1 MPDLAARRP
10 AWFRSLYW
18 RIALGSMA
26 VLAVLLLAQALVFL
40 WMSGTIAT
48 TLLGQSP
55 DRIAAEA
62 AREVADALKKDPSLD
77 LEKFV
82 RDRYGSLTQPLM
94 VVLEDGR
101 AVRNHELPPPDG
113 MRRWPGR
120 LPGGAGG
127 AGAGM
132 PGPEGMTPERTPS
145 GAAPQPEQAPG
156 DAPGATRPGGS
167 GAPAPP
173 GTGRGSGAR
182 GSGQRPFG
190 PRMGGGREGP
200 PGERAPIQ
208 LDGDQVGIVFVA
220 GRNPRT
226 AMFLR
231 EFAPTQ
237 AVIGIILLVVGSAV
251 ASLAIFRPAHRRLR
265 DLEHVARAIG
275 EGNLAARA
283 PESGGDEVA
292 ALARAFNQMAGDLE
306 ARTQAMEQSDRMR
319 RQLLADVSHEL
330 KTPLAAIRGYAETL
344 AMPEVRLDE
353 ETRRRYLDIVGDETV
368 KLERI
373 VGDLLDLA
381 RLEGGGFTLAC
392 EPVPAAQLF
401 RRVADRHERDL
412 LEKQVTLETSVGEG
426 LEPIW
431 CDPARLEQALQ
442 NLVANALRH
451 TPEGGQIT
459 LAAERADGG
468 VRIVVRDTG
477 KGIPAE
483 HLPHI
488 FDRFYKTDASRTDPQ
503 AKSGSGLGLSIVK
516 AIVELH
522 GGRVSASNVPGG
534 GAELTVTLPVTGVGS
549 IYVPSLRETTKL

>member
-1 MPDLAARRP
+1 MPDAAARRP

-26 VLAVLLLAQALVFL
+26 VLAVLLLVQALVFL

-55 DRIAAEA
+55 DRIAADA
-62 AREVADALKKDPSLD
+62 AEDVAGALKKDPSLD

-120 LPGGAGG
+120 P
-127 AGAGM
+127 
-132 PGPEGMTPERTPS
+132 PEPR
-145 GAAPQPEQAPG
+145 APQPGAPPPGAMPPAQAPG
-156 DAPGATRPGGS
+156 DAPGAVRPGGS
-167 GAPAPP
+167 GTPAPP

-190 PRMGGGREGP
+190 PRMGGRDGP

-208 LDGDQVGIVFVA
+208 LDGDQVGVVFVA

-237 AVIGIILLVVGSAV
+237 ALIGVILLVVGSAV

-265 DLEHVARAIG
+265 DLEQVARAIG
-275 EGNLAARA
+275 DGNLATRA

-306 ARTQAMEQSDRMR
+306 ARTRAVAQSESMR

-353 ETRRRYLDIVGDETV
+353 DTRRRYLDIVGDETV

-381 RLEGGGFTLAC
+381 RLEGGGFKLTC
-392 EPVPAAQLF
+392 EPVPVARLF
-401 RRVADRHERDL
+401 RGVADRHERDM
-412 LEKQVTLETSVGEG
+412 LEKQVTLETSVAEG
-426 LEPIW
+426 LEPVW

-459 LAAERADGG
+459 LAAEPAGAG

-477 KGIPAE
+477 SGIPAE

-488 FDRFYKTDASRTDPQ
+488 FDRFYKSDASRTDPQ
-503 AKSGSGLGLSIVK
+503 DKSGSGLGLSIVK

-522 GGRVSASNVPGG
+522 GGRVSASNVPAG
-534 GAELTVTLPVTGVGS
+534 GAELTITLPS
-549 IYVPSLRETTKL
+549 RPPS

>member
-1 MPDLAARRP
+1 MPDAAARRP

-26 VLAVLLLAQALVFL
+26 VLAVLLLAQAVVFL

-48 TLLGQSP
+48 ALLGQSP
-55 DRIAAEA
+55 DRIAEEA
-62 AREVADALKKDPSLD
+62 AREVAEALRKDPALD

-120 LPGGAGG
+120 PPGAVP
-127 AGAGM
+127 GM
-132 PGPEGMTPERTPS
+132 PGPG
-145 GAAPQPEQAPG
+145 GVAPG
-156 DAPGATRPGGS
+156 QGAPV
-167 GAPAPP
+167 APAPGGAP
-173 GTGRGSGAR
+173 EGRAPAGTLQGRGGQR
-182 GSGQRPFG
+182 GVGQRPFG

-200 PGERAPIQ
+200 LGERAPIQ
-208 LDGDQVGIVFVA
+208 LAGDQVGTVFVA

-237 AVIGIILLVVGSAV
+237 AVIGVILLVVGSAI

-275 EGNLAARA
+275 DGNLAARA
-283 PESGGDEVA
+283 PESGGDEVS
-292 ALARAFNQMAGDLE
+292 ALAHAFNQMAGDLE
-306 ARTQAMEQSDRMR
+306 ARTRAVEQSDRMR

-344 AMPEVRLDE
+344 AMPEVRLDGD
-353 ETRRRYLDIVGDETV
+353 TRRRYLEIVGDETI

-373 VGDLLDLA
+373 VGDLLELA
-381 RLEGGGFTLAC
+381 RLEGGGFTLTC
-392 EPVPAAQLF
+392 EAVPIRQLF
-401 RRVADRHERDL
+401 RGVADRHERDMI
-412 LEKQVTLETSVGEG
+412 EKQVALETTVADG
-426 LEPIW
+426 LETIW
-431 CDPARLEQALQ
+431 CDPVRLEQALQ

-459 LAAERADGG
+459 LLAERADAG
-468 VRIVVRDTG
+468 VRIIVRDTG
-477 KGIPAE
+477 TGIPEE

-522 GGRVSASNVPGG
+522 GGRVSASNVPTG
-534 GAELTVTLPVTGVGS
+534 GAQLTITLRS
-549 IYVPSLRETTKL
+549 

>member
-1 MPDLAARRP
+1 MPDAAARRP

-18 RIALGSMA
+18 RIAAGSMA
-26 VLAVLLLAQALVFL
+26 VLAVLLLAQAVVFL

-48 TLLGQSP
+48 ALLGQSP

-62 AREVADALKKDPSLD
+62 AREVAEALKKDPSLD

-120 LPGGAGG
+120 PPGTGP
-127 AGAGM
+127 GM
-132 PGPEGMTPERTPS
+132 PGPGSTVSGPGAPGGQVPGMAPDGRAPS
-145 GAAPQPEQAPG
+145 GTLQ
-156 DAPGATRPGGS
+156 
-167 GAPAPP
+167 
-173 GTGRGSGAR
+173 GRGGQR
-182 GSGQRPFG
+182 GDGQRPFG
-190 PRMGGGREGP
+190 SRMGGGRDGP

-208 LDGDQVGIVFVA
+208 LDGDHVGTVFVA

-237 AVIGIILLVVGSAV
+237 AVIGVILLVVGSAI

-265 DLEHVARAIG
+265 GLEDVARAIG

-283 PESGGDEVA
+283 PESGGDEVS

-306 ARTQAMEQSDRMR
+306 TRTRAVEQSDRMR

-344 AMPEVRLDE
+344 AMPEVRLDGD
-353 ETRRRYLDIVGDETV
+353 TRRRYLEIVGDETI

-392 EPVPAAQLF
+392 EAVPI
-401 RRVADRHERDL
+401 RRLLRGVADRHERDMI
-412 LEKQVTLETSVGEG
+412 EKQVALETLVADG
-426 LEPIW
+426 LDTIW
-431 CDPARLEQALQ
+431 CDPVRLEQALQ

-459 LAAERADGG
+459 LLAERAGAG
-468 VRIVVRDTG
+468 ARIIVRDTG
-477 KGIPAE
+477 TGIPEE

-522 GGRVSASNVPGG
+522 GGSVSASNVPTG
-534 GAELTVTLPVTGVGS
+534 GAELTITLRS
-549 IYVPSLRETTKL
+549 

>member
-1 MPDLAARRP
+1 
-10 AWFRSLYW
+10 
-18 RIALGSMA
+18 
-26 VLAVLLLAQALVFL
+26 
-40 WMSGTIAT
+40 
-48 TLLGQSP
+48 
-55 DRIAAEA
+55 
-62 AREVADALKKDPSLD
+62 
-77 LEKFV
+77 
-82 RDRYGSLTQPLM
+82 
-94 VVLEDGR
+94 
-101 AVRNHELPPPDG
+101 
-113 MRRWPGR
+113 
-120 LPGGAGG
+120 
-127 AGAGM
+127 
-132 PGPEGMTPERTPS
+132 
-145 GAAPQPEQAPG
+145 
-156 DAPGATRPGGS
+156 
-167 GAPAPP
+167 
-173 GTGRGSGAR
+173 
-182 GSGQRPFG
+182 
-190 PRMGGGREGP
+190 
-200 PGERAPIQ
+200 
-208 LDGDQVGIVFVA
+208 
-220 GRNPRT
+220 
-226 AMFLR
+226 MFLR

-306 ARTQAMEQSDRMR
+306 ARTQAVEQSDRMR

-459 LAAERADGG
+459 LAAARADGG

-477 KGIPAE
+477 EGIPAE

-522 GGRVSASNVPGG
+522 GGRVSAFNVPGG

-549 IYVPSLRETTKL
+549 IYVPSLRETTNL

>member
-1 MPDLAARRP
+1 MPDAAARRP

-26 VLAVLLLAQALVFL
+26 VLAVLLLVQALVFL

-55 DRIAAEA
+55 DRIAADA
-62 AREVADALKKDPSLD
+62 AEDVAEALKKDPSLD

-120 LPGGAGG
+120 PPGG

-132 PGPEGMTPERTPS
+132 PP
-145 GAAPQPEQAPG
+145 AQAPG
-156 DAPGATRPGGS
+156 DVPGAVPPGGS
-167 GAPAPP
+167 GTPAAP

-190 PRMGGGREGP
+190 PRMGGREGP

-237 AVIGIILLVVGSAV
+237 AMIGVILLVVGSAV

-275 EGNLAARA
+275 DGNLAARA

-306 ARTQAMEQSDRMR
+306 TRTRAVEQSDRMR

-353 ETRRRYLDIVGDETV
+353 GTRRRYLDIVGDETV

-381 RLEGGGFTLAC
+381 RLEGGGFKLTC
-392 EPVPAAQLF
+392 EPVPVARLF
-401 RRVADRHERDL
+401 RGVADRHERDM
-412 LEKQVTLETSVGEG
+412 LEKQVTLETSVAEG
-426 LEPIW
+426 LEPVW

-459 LAAERADGG
+459 LAAERAGAG

-477 KGIPAE
+477 SGIPAD

-488 FDRFYKTDASRTDPQ
+488 FDRFYKSDASRTDPQ
-503 AKSGSGLGLSIVK
+503 DKSGSGLGLSIVK

-522 GGRVSASNVPGG
+522 GGGVSASNVPDG
-534 GAELTVTLPVTGVGS
+534 GAELTITLPS
-549 IYVPSLRETTKL
+549 RPPES